1 MAKSWRCYLG
11 LHRWTR
17 KQSDDGKGYLACRD
31 CGKDKDAPGIAGGP
45 FGAGGG

>member
-17 KQSDDGKGYLACRD
+17 KQSDDGKKYLACRD
-31 CGKDKDAPGIAGGP
+31 CGKDKDIFNVPPGTPLG
-45 FGAGGG
+45 